1 VVPARTK
8 VAAGRSGAACSW
20 PVNTTQV
27 SRRHLAGDR
36 GAADRRPADPPVQ
49 FGGHLLGEHVGQDAE
64 VAVLAGGHARTF
76 VWHGG
81 DKVVVAYFS
90 LAAHLVVR
98 ADLPPRLGRG
108 SPDAIPAVLL
118 ARLAL
123 DRSLQGQGLG
133 GELLVDALSRA
144 VQASEVA
151 AARLVVVDAID
162 EAAAAFYEHHGFVAV
177 PGNRQRLVQKVNDI
191 AAALGG

>member
-1 VVPARTK
+1 MHTF
-8 VAAGRSGAACSW
+8 
-20 PVNTTQV
+20 V
-27 SRRHLAGDR
+27 SETLAEH
-36 GAADRRPADPPVQ
+36 
-49 FGGHLLGEHVGQDAE
+49 HLLEEFASGNHALDDWLHHHARHAQSMRT
-64 VAVLAGGHARTF
+64 ARTF

-81 DKVVVAYFS
+81 DKVVMAYFS

-98 ADLPPRLGRG
+98 ADLPPKLGRG
-108 SPDAIPAVLL
+108 SPDAISAVLL

-144 VQASEVA
+144 VQASDVA
-151 AARLVVVDAID
+151 AARLGVVDAID

-191 AAALGG
+191 AAALGR

>member
-1 VVPARTK
+1 VHTF
-8 VAAGRSGAACSW
+8 
-20 PVNTTQV
+20 V
-27 SRRHLAGDR
+27 SETLAEH
-36 GAADRRPADPPVQ
+36 
-49 FGGHLLGEHVGQDAE
+49 HLLEEFASGNHALDDWLHHHARHAQSMRT
-64 VAVLAGGHARTF
+64 ARTF

-118 ARLAL
+118 ARIAL

-144 VQASEVA
+144 VQASDVA
-151 AARLVVVDAID
+151 AGRLVVVDAID

-191 AAALGG
+191 AAALGR

>member
-1 VVPARTK
+1 VHTF
-8 VAAGRSGAACSW
+8 
-20 PVNTTQV
+20 V
-27 SRRHLAGDR
+27 SETLAEH
-36 GAADRRPADPPVQ
+36 
-49 FGGHLLGEHVGQDAE
+49 HLLEEFTSGNHALDDWLHHHARHAQSMRT
-64 VAVLAGGHARTF
+64 ARTF

-81 DKVVVAYFS
+81 EKVVVAYFS

-144 VQASEVA
+144 VQASDVA
-151 AARLVVVDAID
+151 AGRLVVVDAID

-191 AAALGG
+191 AAALGR

>member
-1 VVPARTK
+1 VHTF
-8 VAAGRSGAACSW
+8 
-20 PVNTTQV
+20 V
-27 SRRHLAGDR
+27 SETLAEH
-36 GAADRRPADPPVQ
+36 
-49 FGGHLLGEHVGQDAE
+49 HLLEEFTSGNHALDDWLHHHARHAQSMRT
-64 VAVLAGGHARTF
+64 ARTF

-98 ADLPPRLGRG
+98 ADLPSRLGRG

-118 ARLAL
+118 ARIAL

-144 VQASEVA
+144 VQASDVA

-191 AAALGG
+191 AAALGR

>member
-1 VVPARTK
+1 VHTF
-8 VAAGRSGAACSW
+8 
-20 PVNTTQV
+20 V
-27 SRRHLAGDR
+27 SETLAEH
-36 GAADRRPADPPVQ
+36 
-49 FGGHLLGEHVGQDAE
+49 HLLEEFASGNHALDDWLHHHARHAQSMRT
-64 VAVLAGGHARTF
+64 ARTF

-81 DKVVVAYFS
+81 EKVVVAYFS

-118 ARLAL
+118 ARIAL

-144 VQASEVA
+144 VQASDVA

-162 EAAAAFYEHHGFVAV
+162 EAAAAVYEHHGFVAV
-177 PGNRQRLVQKVNDI
+177 PGNRQRLVQKVSDI
-191 AAALGG
+191 AAALGR